1 MEGTMPRITSAP
13 TPKTFAKEW
22 TKEFASAVRNAAGKD
37 GRLSVAE
44 AKKIASQSGA
54 PALFADNALNFL
66 AAKGQ
71 KSVDVEKLIASGYNY
86 AYALAD
92 KVAGKDGKISQADA
106 KKLPADLQADFAH
119 LRGLDAMEPPKAASA
134 AKVASSMASAMKGL
148 TYMSESDYPF
158 TAISAAN
165 PDKKPM
171 SGALVFSQFKG
182 AIEELFKDDVN
193 EVKYKDMAFEGG
205 AKDGLDFITEKTTAE
220 DPSDPDQV
228 KEAKA
233 YQNLLKI
240 VNANLTDVR
249 VVKVGPKDEDGSLAS
264 DQGLY
269 GLLIVGR
276 TRDGSL
282 AGLMTGSVET

>member
-1 MEGTMPRITSAP
+1 MPKITSSP

-37 GRLSVAE
+37 GKLSVSE
-44 AKKIASQSGA
+44 AKKIAGRTGA

-71 KSVDVEKLIASGYNY
+71 KSVDVEKLIASGYKY

-92 KVAGKDGKISQADA
+92 KVAGKDGRVSQADA

-119 LRGLDAMEPPKAASA
+119 LRGLDAMETPKASA
-134 AKVASSMASAMKGL
+134 AKVASSMESAMKGI

-165 PDKKPM
+165 PGKKPV
-171 SGALVFSQFKG
+171 SGELVFSQFKG
-182 AIEELFKDDVN
+182 PIEELFKDDVN
-193 EVKYKDMAFEGG
+193 EVKYKDMAFE
-205 AKDGLDFITEKTTAE
+205 ATDGKAFLAE
-220 DPSDPDQV
+220 RTKADDPSDPDQV
-228 KEAKA
+228 KQAKA
-233 YQNLLKI
+233 YQNLLKF
-240 VNANLTDVR
+240 VDANLTDVR

-269 GLLIVGR
+269 GLLLVGR
-276 TRDGSL
+276 TSDGKL
-282 AGLMTGSVET
+282 AGLITGSVET